1 MYILFITCVYPPE
14 PVVSAVMGSDIAGE
28 LVRQGHSVTV
38 LAPFPSKTSG
48 RLYPGYKRALYRKE
62 KLHNTEVIRCWSVL
76 ESSSPIS
83 KLFENISYGITTS
96 LRFLFMRATVDVVYL
111 NSWPIFAT
119 VLVVMVAKLKKVK
132 IIRSIKDLYP
142 ETLVAYG
149 LIKKSGAVYG
159 FLDKIERFN
168 FVNSTN
174 NVVLSDR
181 FSEIFQQKGWDQD
194 LISIIPD
201 WNNFEAMDLPEKN
214 PNNSLYSNFSI
225 GFGGNI
231 SKAANVEFL
240 IDCFSEGLKYNK
252 KMKMTIL
259 GDGPALDQC
268 VKRASELGIANSVEF
283 HRKWKKSETITRLSQ
298 FTILVLPTNLGQAA
312 YSVPSK
318 IFSYMKAMRPVF
330 AIGDKGSELE
340 SIILQSKGGWI
351 NHSYNSAEIG
361 KHLATISQLP
371 ITKLQEIGVNG
382 SIFINS
388 RHNRDRNMDQYCQLI
403 VGKDD

>member
-1 MYILFITCVYPPE
+1 MHILVITCVYSPE
-14 PVVSAVMGSDIAGE
+14 PVVSAVMSSDIAEE

-62 KLHNTEVIRCWSVL
+62 KLHDAEIIRCWSVL
-76 ESSSPIS
+76 GSSSPIT
-83 KLFENISYGITTS
+83 KLFENISYGITSS
-96 LRFLFMRATVDVVYL
+96 LRFLFMRTTPDVVYL
-111 NSWPIFAT
+111 NTWPIFAT
-119 VLVVMVAKLKKVK
+119 VMGVIVAKLKKVR

-149 LIKKSGAVYG
+149 LIKKNGAVYG
-159 FLDKIERFN
+159 LLDKIERFN
-168 FVNSTN
+168 FVNSTK
-174 NVVLSDR
+174 NVVLSGR
-181 FSEIFQQKGWDQD
+181 FSKIFQQKGWNQD

-201 WNNFEAMDLPEKN
+201 WNNFETMALPEKY
-214 PNNSLYSNFSI
+214 PDNSSYSNFSI

-240 IDCFSEGLKYNK
+240 IECFSEGLKYNK
-252 KMKMTIL
+252 NMIMTIL
-259 GDGPALDQC
+259 GDGASLDRC
-268 VKRASELGIANSVEF
+268 IERASELGIVSSVEF
-283 HRKWKKSETITRLSQ
+283 HRKWEKSETITRLSQ
-298 FTILVLPTNLGQAA
+298 FTILVLPTNPGQAT

-318 IFSYMKAMRPVF
+318 IFSYMKAGRPVF

-351 NHSYNSAEIG
+351 THSYNSAEIG

-371 ITKLQEIGVNG
+371 ITKLQEIGDAG
-382 SIFINS
+382 SIFMDS
-388 RHNRDRNMDQYCQLI
+388 RHNRDKNRDQYCHLI
-403 VGKDD
+403 VDKHD